1 MHSRSPSLLLALSIG
16 LSGSALAQGNDDAT
30 EPTTTVSELA
40 TMAAVTGYE
49 QGFAATLKASLPGAR
64 TDRAGNV
71 VLALG
76 SGTPKRLLACPM
88 DEPGYVV
95 GGVRDDGYLTLRRV
109 GPAPGPLFDQ
119 QLEGERVTL
128 YGSKGEVPGV
138 VAVRSV
144 HLTRGRTAADQVF
157 TVDDAYVDVGAASR
171 QEALGLGLSVLSP
184 VTLSKRIHRYGH
196 DLVAAPAIGRKAA
209 CAALLRAASRARPGA
224 GTVVVAFVTQ
234 QRLGASGLLS
244 VARERGPFD
253 SIVVVNA
260 APGELGQPPE
270 LKSSPLSQLPLGGT
284 VAQLSLPVHFAD
296 TPVETVSLGDAAGLE
311 QQLISWIGEAD
322 ATRTWRGIPMS
333 GKLPGPHPVP
343 AVAEADS
350 ILRPLIESYG
360 PSGMERPV
368 RETVKALLPPWAK
381 PIADLA
387 GNLWL
392 DLGKGDPTVVF
403 VAHMDEIGFQVSAI
417 RDDGSLELTQLGG
430 FFPSL
435 FEGRPALVHLN
446 DKVVN
451 GVFLPRDSVGSTPVR
466 TPPPLRID
474 LGTTS
479 RAATESL
486 GVTTTA
492 AVTMPKQ
499 YVRLAGTR
507 ATGRSFDDRV
517 GCATL
522 LLAVRHLNPATLR
535 HRVIFV
541 WSVREEVGL
550 EGAKV
555 VADALQGK
563 ATRVHAI
570 DTFVSADSPL
580 EPKSFAVAPLGQ
592 GPVARALDNSSATP
606 PVLVDSLVALARL
619 GSIPLQVGTTNG
631 GNDGSMFVGY
641 GVPDV
646 AIGWPLR
653 YAHSPAEV
661 IDLKD
666 VANLGRLIRRIAERW

>member
-1 MHSRSPSLLLALSIG
+1 MG
-16 LSGSALAQGNDDAT
+16 LSSSARAQDPDDAT
-30 EPTTTVSELA
+30 EPTTTVSELGA
-40 TMAAVTGYE
+40 MAAVTGYE
-49 QGFAATLKASLPGAR
+49 QGFAATLKASLPGASI
-64 TDRAGNV
+64 DRAGNV

-76 SGTPKRLLACPM
+76 SGSPKRLVACPM

-95 GGVRDDGYLTLRRV
+95 GGIRDDGYLTLRRV
-109 GPAPGPLFDQ
+109 GPAPSPLFDQ

-144 HLTRGRTAADQVF
+144 HLTRGRSAADQVF

-171 QEALGLGLSVLSP
+171 QEALSLGLSVLTP
-184 VTLSKRIHRYGH
+184 VTLTKRIHRYGH
-196 DLVAAPAIGRKAA
+196 DLIAAPSIGRKAA
-209 CAALLRAASRARPGA
+209 CGALLRAANGARPDA

-260 APGELGQPPE
+260 APGDLGQAPE
-270 LKSSPLSQLPLGGT
+270 LKSSPLSQLPLGGA
-284 VAQLSLPVHFAD
+284 VAQLRLPVRFAD
-296 TPVETVSLGDAAGLE
+296 TPVETVSLSDVTDLE
-311 QQLISWIGEAD
+311 TRLVGWIGA
-322 ATRTWRGIPMS
+322 GVPSKYS
-333 GKLPGPHPVP
+333 GMPVSGTVRARHPVP

-403 VAHMDEIGFQVSAI
+403 VAHMDEIGWQVSAI

-492 AVTMPKQ
+492 AVTMPKE
-499 YVRLAGTR
+499 YMRLAGTR

-517 GCATL
+517 GCTAL
-522 LLAVRHLNPATLR
+522 LLAVRHLNPAGLR

-555 VADALQGK
+555 VADALQSK
-563 ATRVHAI
+563 VTRVHAI

-580 EPKSFAVAPLGQ
+580 EPGNFAVAPLGH
-592 GPVARALDNSSATP
+592 GPVARALDNSSVTP
-606 PVLVDSLVALARL
+606 PALVDSLVALARL
-619 GSIPLQVGTTNG
+619 GNIPLQVGTTNG
-631 GNDGSMFVGY
+631 GNDGSMFVAY

-646 AIGWPLR
+646 AVGWPLR

-661 IDLKD
+661 IDLED
-666 VANLGRLIRRIAERW
+666 VANLGRLLRRIAERW